1 MLTWIACEHEMSA
14 TKKYP
19 QMGRKH
25 GRRMRRQEM
34 EEKQEYSRR
43 EARRQQRCQGG
54 GGVKTEE
61 EEEEYE
67 AGERGEED
75 IWIWNNELYLVLCDW

>member
-1 MLTWIACEHEMSA
+1 
-14 TKKYP
+14 
-19 QMGRKH
+19 
-25 GRRMRRQEM
+25 M

-67 AGERGEED
+67 GGERGEED
-75 IWIWNNELYLVLCDW
+75 IWIWNNEFYLVLCERTKARSFSQTETNGRDPPCHHGTIMSCA